1 MTMREP
7 DVAHANE
14 SRAEIFVTSIS
25 GRGRGGGELLAGKRT
40 DRHTSQ
46 GAVSDEGNR

>member
-14 SRAEIFVTSIS
+14 SRAEISVTSIS
-25 GRGRGGGELLAGKRT
+25 GRGGGGVLAGKRT

>member
-14 SRAEIFVTSIS
+14 SRAEISVTSVP
-25 GRGRGGGELLAGKRT
+25 GWGAGAGGGVAGKRT

-46 GAVSDEGNR
+46 AAVSDEGNR

>member
-1 MTMREP
+1 MTIREP

-14 SRAEIFVTSIS
+14 SRAEISVTSIS
-25 GRGRGGGELLAGKRT
+25 GRGGGLLAGKRT